1 MLLGHMIS
9 TNLNFRAKRDRLSVF
24 CREVKKKKKKSN
36 GLSGATKSLNKKIVN
51 ENSQ

>member
-24 CREVKKKKKKSN
+24 CREVKKKKKIQRAKWC
-36 GLSGATKSLNKKIVN
+36 NKVT
-51 ENSQ
+51 

>member
-24 CREVKKKKKKSN
+24 CREVKKKKKSN